1 MDIKKSEF
9 FWNTIASAIMSLLSA
24 LLLMFCTRIN
34 GTEIAGMFS
43 IAFAT
48 SVILNGIGDYGI
60 RIYQVTDT
68 NRKYKFGE
76 YLALRI
82 IVVIAMVIIGCIFVL
97 INGYELEKLLIC
109 LTLILFRVIDNLS
122 ETYQGELQL
131 RGRLDLGAKSVVLR
145 NILAIITFLIV
156 DLITKNVL
164 ISTIFMFL
172 ANAIIFV
179 LYDLNIIKKYSKEK
193 PIFNSSILKKLIKE
207 CFPVCIS
214 TLLSLY
220 VTNAVKYAIDV
231 HGNYNMQTYYNIIY
245 LPTFTINLASLFI
258 IKPMLKVF
266 GDYWNNKKIK
276 ELSKT
281 IIILTAL
288 IIAVTIVVEII
299 SMTIAIPILNLLYN
313 VQLQEYKIDLL
324 ILVLSGGF
332 YAISILMW
340 YVCTAIRKQK
350 STTLIYLITSVIAI
364 ILTNIFVSSYG
375 MRGATISNVLITVI
389 LAILLSA
396 IYIKEIYKK

>member
-1 MDIKKSEF
+1 M
-9 FWNTIASAIMSLLSA
+9 
-24 LLLMFCTRIN
+24 
-34 GTEIAGMFS
+34 
-43 IAFAT
+43 
-48 SVILNGIGDYGI
+48 
-60 RIYQVTDT
+60 
-68 NRKYKFGE
+68 
-76 YLALRI
+76 
-82 IVVIAMVIIGCIFVL
+82 
-97 INGYELEKLLIC
+97 C
-109 LTLILFRVIDNLS
+109 L
-122 ETYQGELQL
+122 
-131 RGRLDLGAKSVVLR
+131 
-145 NILAIITFLIV
+145 
-156 DLITKNVL
+156 
-164 ISTIFMFL
+164 
-172 ANAIIFV
+172 
-179 LYDLNIIKKYSKEK
+179 
-193 PIFNSSILKKLIKE
+193 
-207 CFPVCIS
+207 S

-220 VTNAVKYAIDV
+220 ITNAVKYAIDA

-288 IIAVTIVVEII
+288 IIAVTIIVEII
-299 SMTIAIPILNLLYN
+299 CMTIAIPILNLLYN

-350 STTLIYLITSVIAI
+350 STTIVYLITSIIAI

-389 LAILLSA
+389 LTILLSA
-396 IYIKEIYKK
+396 IYIKEMYKVKNK